1 MNKRILVITHAGG
14 SPFHGPNM
22 RWYYLGL
29 ALKPLGVDVEIVS
42 SSSFH
47 KYISP
52 PRVEADLETHEVGP
66 LKYHW
71 IKTRP
76 YSARGVAQVINQIE
90 FVLGCYRQQDVLRT
104 RGYDVVLASSPHPF
118 VVYPAL
124 SLARK
129 IGAEFFFEVRDLW
142 PAVLL
147 ELTRFSR
154 WHPYLLALKAA
165 ERHAVKSAKKIL
177 SVKPG
182 DRDYFNAT
190 YGIAADRFAYL
201 PNGFLPG
208 ENIGSIPA
216 EIELLRKK
224 YRILIG
230 YVGGVS
236 TYYRLEDMVELARRC
251 VDYEDIG
258 FVIVGKGDRSEAVRV
273 AVRSA
278 NLTNVHL
285 VGAIDKQNVPAAI
298 EQFDI
303 CYVGLADLDI
313 HRYGIS
319 CNKIYEYMYASKPI
333 LGSYSTGYDPVVEAD
348 CGFTAKPGEY
358 DLLAAKL
365 LILADDENLR
375 DECGRRARQYFDE
388 HHDFQKVAEKLKETI
403 FPRVAG

>member
-1 MNKRILVITHAGG
+1 MRKRILVITHAGG

-52 PRVEADLETHEVGP
+52 PRVEAALETCDVGP

-90 FVLGCYRQQDVLRT
+90 FVLGCYRQQDLLRT
-104 RGYDVVLASSPHPF
+104 RAYDVVLASSPHPF
-118 VVYPAL
+118 VAYPAL

-129 IGAEFFFEVRDLW
+129 VGAEFFFEVRDLW

-154 WHPYLLALKAA
+154 WHPYILALKAA
-165 ERHAVKSAKKIL
+165 ESFAVKHAKKIL

-182 DRDYFNAT
+182 DGDYFSAA
-190 YGIAADRFAYL
+190 YGIVADRVAYL

-208 ENIGSIPA
+208 DDIGSIPA
-216 EIELLRKK
+216 EIESLRKK
-224 YRILIG
+224 YRILVG
-230 YVGGVS
+230 YVGGV
-236 TYYRLEDMVELARRC
+236 TAYYRLEDMVELASRC
-251 VDYEDIG
+251 ADYEDIG
-258 FVIVGKGDRSEAVRV
+258 FVIVGKGDRSEAVKD

-285 VGAIDKQNVPAAI
+285 VGAIDKQDVPAAI
-298 EQFDI
+298 ARFDI

-319 CNKIYEYMYASKPI
+319 CNKIYEYMHACKPI
-333 LGSYSTGYDPVVEAD
+333 LGSYWAGRDPVVEAN
-348 CGFTAKPGEY
+348 CGFTARPGQY
-358 DLLAAKL
+358 DTLAAKL
-365 LILADDENLR
+365 RLLADDENLR
-375 DECGRRARQYFDE
+375 KEYGQRGRQYFDE
-388 HHDFQKVAEKLKETI
+388 YHDFQKVAEKLKDTV
-403 FPRVAG
+403 FPRVAV